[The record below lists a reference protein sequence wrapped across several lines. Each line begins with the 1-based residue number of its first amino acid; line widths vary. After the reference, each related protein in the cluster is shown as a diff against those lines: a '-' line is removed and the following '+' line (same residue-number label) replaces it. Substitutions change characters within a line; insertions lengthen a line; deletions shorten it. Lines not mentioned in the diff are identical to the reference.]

1 MLDRAP
7 GPDTDLV
14 EAAIDRLTSL
24 GIDAHLDR
32 PAGIELRWPGG
43 SVRYSLATQR
53 GLRPSLLG
61 AVVHRVQDRGRDL
74 LLVADYVSPPLAERL
89 RERGIEFIDTAGN
102 AFLNRPPLLVWVK
115 GERPAH
121 LTTTSPTPSRIYQ
134 AGGLHVLFA
143 LLAVPGLA
151 RETYRVIADQA
162 GVSHGTVGVVMGEL
176 TKLGF
181 LAEIGGRRRLLNTRR
196 LVQQWSE
203 AFARTLRP
211 KLLVKTMKA
220 PSISWWRELNP
231 DRLGLVL
238 GGEAAAS
245 RQTGVLDP
253 GTLTLY
259 GTETGLRRFVLE
271 HPLPTDPRG
280 NVELLKRFWQFEHD
294 PADLTPPLLTYADLL
309 VSGDARCSEAAQAM
323 EGRVFDRSEG

>member
-1 MLDRAP
+1 MLDAEP
-7 GPDTDLV
+7 VPDAELV
-14 EAAIDRLTSL
+14 GTAIDRLAAL
-24 GIDAHLDR
+24 GIEAHAEDQ
-32 PAGIELRWPGG
+32 PGG
-43 SVRYSLATQR
+43 LALHLPGGRVVRYSLATQR

-61 AVVHRVQDRGRDL
+61 SVSHRLQDCGPDP

-115 GERPAH
+115 GERPPH
-121 LTTTSPTPSRIYQ
+121 LTSTSPTPGRIFQ
-134 AGGLHVLFA
+134 AGGLRVLFA
-143 LLAVPGLA
+143 LLTVPDLA

-162 GVSHGTVGVVMGEL
+162 GVSHGTVGMAMAEL

-203 AFARTLRP
+203 AYARTLRP
-211 KLLVKTMKA
+211 KLLVKTLKA
-220 PSISWWRELNP
+220 PSINWWRELNP
-231 DRLGLVL
+231 GRLGLAL

-245 RQTGVLDP
+245 RQTGILEP

-259 GTETGLRRFVLE
+259 GTETDLRRFMLE
-271 HPLPTDPRG
+271 HPLPADPRG
-280 NVELLKRFWQFEHD
+280 NVELLKRFWQFEQD
-294 PADLTPPLLTYADLL
+294 PPDLVPRLLTYADLL
-309 VSGDARCSEAAQAM
+309 VSGDARCLEAARAM
-323 EGRVFDRSEG
+323 EGTVLD